1 MASHVALLRGINVGG
16 RNKVPMAEL
25 REVVASLGHA
35 GVATYIQSGNV
46 LFSTEETDN
55 AKLAAALESAIE
67 DRFGLW
73 SSVVV
78 LSRDELAEVLA
89 ANPYP
94 DEPDPRLV
102 HVVFLNADPP
112 PDLSDRITAV
122 VGAAAAKGSRDT
134 VQASGRAL
142 YVHTPDGFGRS
153 EVAQNLFKL
162 VTPPAEA
169 KEAGRLASQGEKAEP
184 GRHGQE
190 LGHGD
195 QAAVAVRGEVVA
207 RAVLVTGA
215 SRGIGRAVAQ
225 AFAELGDRVAVHH
238 RGSPGLADEVLA
250 GLPGRGHLVV
260 QADLADA
267 GAVRQMVDRAQA
279 GLGGLDVLVNNA
291 GIYVPHP
298 VTEVSYEQ
306 WQDTWR
312 EVLAVNL
319 TGAANVTWCAV
330 QYMKATG
337 GRIVNVTSRGAY
349 RGEPRHPAYGASKA
363 GLNSF
368 GQSMARALAPFGIAV
383 ASVAPGFVETAMAR
397 PDLDS
402 ARGEEIRAQ
411 SPFHRVATTAEIA
424 AAVVYLASE
433 QAEWASGAVL
443 DLNGASYLR

>member
-1 MASHVALLRGINVGG
+1 M
-16 RNKVPMAEL
+16 P
-25 REVVASLGHA
+25 
-35 GVATYIQSGNV
+35 
-46 LFSTEETDN
+46 
-55 AKLAAALESAIE
+55 
-67 DRFGLW
+67 
-73 SSVVV
+73 
-78 LSRDELAEVLA
+78 
-89 ANPYP
+89 
-94 DEPDPRLV
+94 
-102 HVVFLNADPP
+102 
-112 PDLSDRITAV
+112 
-122 VGAAAAKGSRDT
+122 
-134 VQASGRAL
+134 
-142 YVHTPDGFGRS
+142 
-153 EVAQNLFKL
+153 
-162 VTPPAEA
+162 
-169 KEAGRLASQGEKAEP
+169 
-184 GRHGQE
+184 
-190 LGHGD
+190 
-195 QAAVAVRGEVVA
+195 

-215 SRGIGRAVAQ
+215 SRGIGRAIAR
-225 AFAELGDRVAVHH
+225 AFADLGDRVAVHY
-238 RGSPGLADEVLA
+238 GASAELAAQVVA
-250 GLPGRGHLVV
+250 GLPGSGHTAV
-260 QADLADA
+260 QADLADPE
-267 GAVRQMVDRAQA
+267 AVRRMVGQAHA

-291 GIYVPHP
+291 GIYLPHP

-306 WQDTWR
+306 WQDAWR

-411 SPFHRVATTAEIA
+411 SPFNRVATVTEIA

>member
-1 MASHVALLRGINVGG
+1 M
-16 RNKVPMAEL
+16 P
-25 REVVASLGHA
+25 
-35 GVATYIQSGNV
+35 
-46 LFSTEETDN
+46 
-55 AKLAAALESAIE
+55 
-67 DRFGLW
+67 
-73 SSVVV
+73 
-78 LSRDELAEVLA
+78 
-89 ANPYP
+89 
-94 DEPDPRLV
+94 
-102 HVVFLNADPP
+102 
-112 PDLSDRITAV
+112 
-122 VGAAAAKGSRDT
+122 
-134 VQASGRAL
+134 
-142 YVHTPDGFGRS
+142 
-153 EVAQNLFKL
+153 
-162 VTPPAEA
+162 
-169 KEAGRLASQGEKAEP
+169 
-184 GRHGQE
+184 
-190 LGHGD
+190 
-195 QAAVAVRGEVVA
+195 

-215 SRGIGRAVAQ
+215 SRGIGRAIAQ
-225 AFAELGDRVAVHH
+225 AFAELGDRVAVHY
-238 RGSPGLADEVLA
+238 GASAELAAQVVGE
-250 GLPGRGHLVV
+250 LPGSGHTMV

-267 GAVRQMVDRAQA
+267 GAVRLMVDQAHA
-279 GLGGLDVLVNNA
+279 GLGGLDVVVNNA
-291 GIYVPHP
+291 GTYLPHAI
-298 VTEVSYEQ
+298 TEVSYEE
-306 WQDTWR
+306 WQDAWR

-411 SPFHRVATTAEIA
+411 SPFNRVATTAEIA

>member
-1 MASHVALLRGINVGG
+1 
-16 RNKVPMAEL
+16 
-25 REVVASLGHA
+25 
-35 GVATYIQSGNV
+35 
-46 LFSTEETDN
+46 
-55 AKLAAALESAIE
+55 
-67 DRFGLW
+67 
-73 SSVVV
+73 
-78 LSRDELAEVLA
+78 
-89 ANPYP
+89 
-94 DEPDPRLV
+94 
-102 HVVFLNADPP
+102 
-112 PDLSDRITAV
+112 
-122 VGAAAAKGSRDT
+122 
-134 VQASGRAL
+134 
-142 YVHTPDGFGRS
+142 
-153 EVAQNLFKL
+153 VAQ
-162 VTPPAEA
+162 
-169 KEAGRLASQGEKAEP
+169 
-184 GRHGQE
+184 
-190 LGHGD
+190 
-195 QAAVAVRGEVVA
+195 

-238 RGSPGLADEVLA
+238 RGSAGLAGEVLA
-250 GLPGRGHLVV
+250 GLPGSGHTVV
-260 QADLADA
+260 QADLADPE
-267 GAVRQMVDRAQA
+267 AVRQMVGQA
-279 GLGGLDVLVNNA
+279 HADLGGLDVLVNNA

-306 WQDTWR
+306 WQDAWR
-312 EVLAVNL
+312 EILAVNL

-330 QYMKATG
+330 QYMKASG

-411 SPFHRVATTAEIA
+411 SPFNRVATTEEIA